1 MNEDFKKKRLSYKK
15 KIFDQFDRNLYVVI
29 ENTYSVLNK
38 HTIII
43 HIYMYI
49 NRKKKEEQKKAQRSD
64 NA

>member
-1 MNEDFKKKRLSYKK
+1 MKTLKKSVCHTKK

-43 HIYMYI
+43 YIYVYKQ
-49 NRKKKEEQKKAQRSD
+49 KKKGRTKKGTAK
-64 NA
+64 